1 MTLPTT
7 PHSSATAKLIC
18 PLAAQYPAGGIT
30 SSLGTGR
37 IDDSIAM
44 SAMIPGYPRSSSVL
58 SSQSIDCSSIEAVL
72 ADERNEAGGTD
83 RCRSDALG
91 GAAHEGERLCPP
103 PRAPRDDDPTTR
115 SELLDQG
122 RWHLGP
128 SRGDEDRV
136 VRRISAPS
144 QRPVADEHRDVADA
158 RGAQCGLRGFRQ
170 RAHPLDGKDLIG

>member
-103 PRAPRDDDPTTR
+103 LRSQRDDDATTG

-136 VRRISAPS
+136 VGSVGAPP
-144 QRPVADEHRDVADA
+144 QRAVAHEDGDVADGG
-158 RGAQCGLRGFRQ
+158 GAQRCLSRFRQ
-170 RAHPLDGKDLIG
+170 RAHSLDGKDLI